1 MAEDAVTDTGVNAVD
16 TGAEGGA
23 VETVE
28 NVGDNGAATDNNTE
42 QSVEQQGVAD
52 TDATQMISALDYSA
66 LKVPEGMSVSDE
78 DRARFQETVDKFG
91 FKNQEGLQNFVDWMF
106 KTAEEGQAQMQKHS
120 EEQALASQKEWEEIK
135 SGWKVS
141 LEKDADFGKDYD
153 MNIKRANDAM
163 SKFGGSELTNWLK
176 EADLIEHPALIKT
189 FARIGKEVEDAR
201 LIKGDKGV
209 EVSKRPVD
217 RYNQPMFVYNE

>member
-1 MAEDAVTDTGVNAVD
+1 MAEDAVTDTGTNVVDGANEGATEATVNVD
-16 TGAEGGA
+16 NNGG
-23 VETVE
+23 T
-28 NVGDNGAATDNNTE
+28 TDTNTE

-52 TDATQMISALDYSA
+52 TDATQMVSALDYSA

-120 EEQALASQKEWEEIK
+120 EEQAAASQKEWEEIK

-153 MNIKRANDAM
+153 MNMKRANDAM
-163 SKFGGSELTNWLK
+163 SRFGGSELTNWLK
-176 EADLIEHPALIKT
+176 EADLIEHPALIKA
-189 FARIGKEVEDAR
+189 FARIGKEVEDAK
-201 LIKGDKGV
+201 LLKGEKSA
-209 EVSKRPVD
+209 ETTKRPVD
-217 RYNQPMFVYNE
+217 RYNQPMFVYND

>member
-1 MAEDAVTDTGVNAVD
+1 MAEDAVTDTGENAVD
-16 TGAEGGA
+16 TGTDGGA

-28 NVGDNGAATDNNTE
+28 NVGDNGAVTDNNTE
-42 QSVEQQGVAD
+42 QSAEQQGAGDAGATQVAD
-52 TDATQMISALDYSA
+52 VLDFSA
-66 LKVPEGMSVSDE
+66 LKLPEGVTVSDE
-78 DRARFQETVDKFG
+78 ERAKFQETASKFG
-91 FKNQEGLQNFVDWMF
+91 FKNQEGLQNFVDWIYE
-106 KTAEEGQAQMQKHS
+106 TAAEGNAQMQKHS
-120 EEQALASQKEWEEIK
+120 EEQAKASQKEWEEIK

-163 SKFGGSELTNWLK
+163 SRFGGSELTNWLK

>member
-16 TGAEGGA
+16 TGSDGGA

-28 NVGDNGAATDNNTE
+28 NVGDNGAVADNNTE
-42 QSVEQQGVAD
+42 QSAEQQGAGDV
-52 TDATQMISALDYSA
+52 DATQVGDVLDYSA
-66 LKVPEGMSVSDE
+66 LKLPEGVTVSDE
-78 DRARFQETVDKFG
+78 ERAKFQETASKFG
-91 FKNQEGLQNFVDWMF
+91 FKNQEGLQNFVDWIF
-106 KTAEEGQAQMQKHS
+106 KTAEDGQAQMQKHS
-120 EEQALASQKEWEEIK
+120 EEQAKASQKEWEEIK

-201 LIKGDKGV
+201 LVKGDKGI
-209 EVSKRPVD
+209 EISKRPVD

>member
-16 TGAEGGA
+16 TGADGGA
-23 VETVE
+23 VEAVE
-28 NVGDNGAATDNNTE
+28 NVGDNGAVADNNTE
-42 QSVEQQGVAD
+42 QSAEQQGAGDV
-52 TDATQMISALDYSA
+52 DATQVADVLDFSAIKL
-66 LKVPEGMSVSDE
+66 PEGVSVSDE
-78 DRARFQETVDKFG
+78 DRAKFQETASKFG
-91 FKNQEGLQNFVDWMF
+91 FKNQEGLQNFVDWIYA
-106 KTAEEGQAQMQKHS
+106 TAAEGNAQMQKHN
-120 EEQALASQKEWEEIK
+120 EEQAKASQKEWEEIK

-189 FARIGKEVEDAR
+189 FARIGKEIEDAR
-201 LIKGDKGV
+201 IVKGDKGV

>member
-1 MAEDAVTDTGVNAVD
+1 MADDAVTDTGVNAVD
-16 TGAEGGA
+16 TGTDGGA

-28 NVGDNGAATDNNTE
+28 NVGDNGAITDNNTE
-42 QSVEQQGVAD
+42 QSAEQQGAVD
-52 TDATQMISALDYSA
+52 TDATQMIGALDYSA

-106 KTAEEGQAQMQKHS
+106 KTAEEGQAQMRKHS
-120 EEQALASQKEWEEIK
+120 EEQAKASQKEWEEIK

-189 FARIGKEVEDAR
+189 FARIDKEIEDAR
-201 LIKGDKGV
+201 LVKGDKGV

>member
-1 MAEDAVTDTGVNAVD
+1 MADDAVTDTGTNV
-16 TGAEGGA
+16 AEGANDGA
-23 VETVE
+23 TEATV

-42 QSVEQQGVAD
+42 QSAEQQGAVDA
-52 TDATQMISALDYSA
+52 DATQMISALDYSA

-106 KTAEEGQAQMQKHS
+106 KTAEEGQAQMQKQR
-120 EEQALASQKEWEEIK
+120 EEQAAASQKEWEEIK

-176 EADLIEHPALIKT
+176 EADLIEHPALIKA
-189 FARIGKEVEDAR
+189 FARIGKEVEDAK

>member
-1 MAEDAVTDTGVNAVD
+1 MAEDAVTDTGINAVD
-16 TGAEGGA
+16 TGADGGA

-28 NVGDNGAATDNNTE
+28 NVGDNGATTDNNTE
-42 QSVEQQGVAD
+42 QSAEQQGAGDV
-52 TDATQMISALDYSA
+52 DATQVTDVLDFSAIKL
-66 LKVPEGMSVSDE
+66 PEGVSVSDE
-78 DRARFQETVDKFG
+78 DRAKFQETASKFG
-91 FKNQEGLQNFVDWMF
+91 FKNQEGLQNFVDWIYE
-106 KTAEEGQAQMQKHS
+106 TAAEGNAQMQKRN
-120 EEQALASQKEWEEIK
+120 EEQAKASQKEWEEIK